1 MLQLIFKRKLKEGFE
16 ANKRQKKE
24 QKTEDFKQHVAKV
37 IAISG
42 EKTLSEIETVVDDQN
57 EKETWSLKT
66 HFRA

>member
-42 EKTLSEIETVVDDQN
+42 EKTLSEIENVVHEQN
-57 EKETWSLKT
+57 EKET
-66 HFRA
+66 